1 MTVGEGAAMNNSYST
16 LKNLALLREG
26 RRSRVSSHDRTG
38 GNNDFVR
45 IDPGQAY
52 PVADIQGAGCITH
65 IWMTCNELM
74 WGKTQVFLRQVLLRM
89 YWDGERLPSVEVPLG
104 DFFGMGH
111 GTTVNFSSAAL
122 SMSPEDGRS
131 LNCFFA
137 MPFADGARIEVLNEF
152 NKTVKLYFYV
162 DYESYDTLSERYLR
176 FHAQWRR
183 RNPCPGID
191 PGGMSN
197 EQFLHGGRN
206 TTGSGN
212 YVILEAEGAGHY
224 VGCHLDIHNL
234 RVTPE
239 WNWYGEG
246 DDMIFIDGD
255 VWPPSLHGTG
265 TEDYFNTAWCP
276 TQAVCT
282 PYHGIIL
289 AGDRN
294 WAGKISL
301 YRYHIEDPVMF
312 RTSIRVTI
320 EHGHNNHR
328 SDDYS
333 STAYWYQ
340 SEPHK
345 AFPALPPPQE
355 RLPLPDFLPQNK
367 TELLKY
373 LDFGER

>member
-1 MTVGEGAAMNNSYST
+1 MNNNHST
-16 LKNLALLREG
+16 LKSLALQREG
-26 RRSRVSSHDRTG
+26 SRRRVSSYDRMG

-45 IDPGQAY
+45 IDPGQVC
-52 PVADIQGAGCITH
+52 PVADLGGAGCITH

-74 WGKTQVFLRQVLLRM
+74 WGKTQEFLRQVVLRM
-89 YWDGERLPSVEVPLG
+89 FWDGERQPSVEVPLG

-111 GTTVNFSSAAL
+111 GTTANFTSAAL
-122 SMSPEDGRS
+122 SMSPQDGRS

-137 MPFADGARIEVLNEF
+137 MPFSDGARIEVRNEYK
-152 NKTVKLYFYV
+152 KTVKLYFYV
-162 DYESYDTLSERYLR
+162 DYESYDELSERYLR
-176 FHAQWRR
+176 FHSQWRR
-183 RNPCPGID
+183 CNPCPGID
-191 PGGMSN
+191 PAGMTN
-197 EQFLHGGRN
+197 EQFLHGGKN

-212 YVILEAEGAGHY
+212 YVILEAEGSGHY

-234 RVTPE
+234 RQTRE
-239 WNWYGEG
+239 WDWYGEG

-276 TQAVCT
+276 TQTVCA

-320 EHGHNNHR
+320 EHGHGNRR

-340 SEPHK
+340 TEPHK
-345 AFPALPPPQE
+345 PFPAMLPPAD
-355 RLPLPDFLPQNK
+355 RLPLPDFLPQNT